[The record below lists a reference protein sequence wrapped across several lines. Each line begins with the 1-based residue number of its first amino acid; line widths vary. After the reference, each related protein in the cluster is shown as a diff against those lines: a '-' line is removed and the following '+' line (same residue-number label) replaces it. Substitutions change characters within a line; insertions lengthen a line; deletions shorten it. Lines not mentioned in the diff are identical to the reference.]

1 MRGRERKR
9 KRTKLAAQ
17 SIAVGAAIAAVVTTS
32 VAFGDVAESAA
43 CSRATAL
50 EAMTRSH
57 LISDPQ
63 LRRPIGQLFC
73 GAFAGPGSRAMAAS
87 SAHGAC
93 IPYAG
98 WGVFRYRAGRWELVP
113 GGRHDVTLSP
123 GIARSGNDIV
133 EKRTV
138 RYAGESLCLASGL
151 KVRRW
156 HWNGSRLS
164 AGPWKLTQGQDQFL
178 SPDRGLWC
186 VLGNVPRREVY
197 CGSESRVH
205 SAVLKSNGSVAIC
218 NGVGCVQNWNRSARV
233 LGYGRRVELNGFL
246 CKSETS
252 GVTCTDAAGT
262 GRGKGFRIDGTGV
275 TRVGP

>member
-1 MRGRERKR
+1 MRERKR
-9 KRTKLAAQ
+9 SKLAAR
-17 SIAVGAAIAAVVTTS
+17 SIAVAAAIAAVVTTS
-32 VAFGDVAESAA
+32 VAFGDVAGSAA

-50 EAMTRSH
+50 EAMTRYH

-63 LRRPIGQLFC
+63 LRRPIGQLLC

-87 SAHGAC
+87 SAHGVC
-93 IPYAG
+93 MPYAG

-113 GGRHDVTLSP
+113 GGRHDVILSP

-156 HWNGSRLS
+156 HWNGSGLT

-186 VLGNVPRREVY
+186 VLGNVPRPEVY
-197 CGSESRVH
+197 CGSESPVY
-205 SAVLKSNGSVAIC
+205 SAVLKSNGNVAVC

-246 CKSETS
+246 CNSETS
-252 GVTCTDAAGT
+252 GVTCTDVAGA